1 MQFIM
6 HLLMEL
12 YLLGNRALD
21 PQSMSLRDK
30 KYTFHKWEMI
40 VISLTTHFFAEKFYS
55 LTVLYLYIMY
65 SD

>member
-1 MQFIM
+1 MHFIM

-40 VISLTTHFFAEKFYS
+40 VISLTTHFFAE
-55 LTVLYLYIMY
+55 
-65 SD
+65 